1 MNFCHRSSVTN
12 FSITSLRRTG
22 GRAASVYSSSS
33 RLGFRWQAVRGEPP
47 VLRCT
52 KRCGMCMASVRD
64 CRALA
69 EAQPV
74 DVTKAK
80 IPKVIRSQAV
90 EDKKKRRVRAGSEIP
105 LIDLHTRKGT
115 WQALPLPLRRVDE
128 ISVTVSAE
136 AFQRSSCIFTVGD
149 SIFSLYR

>member
-1 MNFCHRSSVTN
+1 M
-12 FSITSLRRTG
+12 
-22 GRAASVYSSSS
+22 
-33 RLGFRWQAVRGEPP
+33 RGEPP

-80 IPKVIRSQAV
+80 IPKVIRSQAG
-90 EDKKKRRVRAGSEIP
+90 EYKKYSRVRTSPASP
-105 LIDLHTRKGT
+105 LVNLDAKKGT
-115 WQALPLPLRRVDE
+115 RQALPLPLTQ
-128 ISVTVSAE
+128 S
-136 AFQRSSCIFTVGD
+136 
-149 SIFSLYR
+149 

>member
-1 MNFCHRSSVTN
+1 M
-12 FSITSLRRTG
+12 
-22 GRAASVYSSSS
+22 
-33 RLGFRWQAVRGEPP
+33 RGEPP

-80 IPKVIRSQAV
+80 IPRVIRSQAA
-90 EDKKKRRVRAGSEIP
+90 EDK
-105 LIDLHTRKGT
+105 T
-115 WQALPLPLRRVDE
+115 
-128 ISVTVSAE
+128 
-136 AFQRSSCIFTVGD
+136 
-149 SIFSLYR
+149 